1 MSNLKLW
8 EIPKAAE
15 DIMEMLVDPETGEIL
30 SDDEA
35 YELLSNYID
44 EADKKTEWIAKEI
57 KNLKAEAEALREQK
71 RTFDQRIK
79 AAENKAERL
88 KNYLNFAL
96 NGEKWKAD
104 DGSITISYRTSSN
117 VVKVTELDSIEEK
130 YFKTPHTESNLN
142 KTMIKSDLLHGVEVP
157 GAELIDKRSVIVK

>member
-88 KNYLNFAL
+88 KNY
-96 NGEKWKAD
+96 